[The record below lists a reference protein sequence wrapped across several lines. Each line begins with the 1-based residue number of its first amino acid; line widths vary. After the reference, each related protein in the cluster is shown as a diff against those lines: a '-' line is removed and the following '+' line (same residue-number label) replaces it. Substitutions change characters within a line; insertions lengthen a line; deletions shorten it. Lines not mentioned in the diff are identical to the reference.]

1 MNNIISSSICIDT
14 EEIESITDLENKYA
28 EEIKKTFK
36 LVAEKLMKAKEEKI
50 LKEDKYKKKTKVSRY
65 LHTRFGKIR
74 YKRYK
79 AVKNGK
85 YELSPG

>member
-50 LKEDKYKKKTKVSRY
+50 LKEDKYKKKDQSIPLSIHQVWQDKIQKVQGSKKR
-65 LHTRFGKIR
+65 KI
-74 YKRYK
+74 
-79 AVKNGK
+79 
-85 YELSPG
+85 